1 MHFYPFLLLLSLPAC
16 AWREEKLPSSPEIP
30 LVFSFFFLDH
40 NTCNWKNN
48 TGRKS
53 TWLAARGPLFCGSP
67 PYLSLLPLTFAEPFF
82 NPLDLLDFNWIRP
95 KINSAI
101 FWTDEISSCVH
112 ACVSL
117 ALFLYLTG
125 RGGGSPICLVPCSFG
140 KARFSPKL
148 PNVFAVAA
156 WLIFKHA
163 LYYYPL
169 SILLSLTFG
178 LDDMGQ
184 SESLPLVQE
193 ACIVFSLLI
202 NARFIDTRMGLR
214 GSSY

>member
-117 ALFLYLTG
+117 VLFLYLTAM
-125 RGGGSPICLVPCSFG
+125 GGGGISNMPGPMLFWKSKILTQAPKCLCGSCM
-140 KARFSPKL
+140 
-148 PNVFAVAA
+148 
-156 WLIFKHA
+156 ID
-163 LYYYPL
+163 
-169 SILLSLTFG
+169 I
-178 LDDMGQ
+178 Q
-184 SESLPLVQE
+184 
-193 ACIVFSLLI
+193 ACIVLL
-202 NARFIDTRMGLR
+202 
-214 GSSY
+214 SSVYPLFFDIWFGWYGAEWIAPPGPRSMCFVSSCSC